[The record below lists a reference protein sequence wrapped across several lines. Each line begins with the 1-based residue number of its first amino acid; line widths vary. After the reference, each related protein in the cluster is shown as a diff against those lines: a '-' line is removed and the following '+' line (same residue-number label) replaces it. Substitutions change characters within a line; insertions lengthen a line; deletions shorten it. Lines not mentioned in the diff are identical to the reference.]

1 MKFIVKTQLLLAFI
15 FVSNFAMAQDLPT
28 EYASILSKYQKDFY
42 DITFTDFPTLP
53 VSRPQVLKYSAQV
66 SVNQDKYNE
75 FITEIRDLFRR
86 NDIESTPFNATVN
99 SENSWR
105 HTDRKKEFAGY
116 RSWDPEKT
124 RIDFGSSIDGFDK
137 LVVISKFDLKSQ
149 GTDTAEFEISSDVY
163 RIPDS
168 LSRDFIIGRSHISF
182 TMVDANGDPSA
193 EGFQSSGGSLVSNIS
208 VMMEDYKDNLILAP
222 RLVFYNS
229 IIMVDEV
236 VEKSN
241 ETSFYPSGVNKVI
254 IFR

>member
-116 RSWDPEKT
+116 RSWDPEKPGLILVLLSMAST
-124 RIDFGSSIDGFDK
+124 SWLLFRNSILK
-137 LVVISKFDLKSQ
+137 VRVQIPLNSKFL
-149 GTDTAEFEISSDVY
+149 VM
-163 RIPDS
+163 
-168 LSRDFIIGRSHISF
+168 F
-182 TMVDANGDPSA
+182 T
-193 EGFQSSGGSLVSNIS
+193 E
-208 VMMEDYKDNLILAP
+208 YLIA
-222 RLVFYNS
+222 
-229 IIMVDEV
+229 
-236 VEKSN
+236 
-241 ETSFYPSGVNKVI
+241 
-254 IFR
+254 